1 MAQPAG
7 GDLVARSEAARRLG
21 GISVATVRRLV
32 LAGDLD
38 ERRISPG
45 SPRITT
51 ASIQRL
57 IERGTRPGYQ
67 KAMSA

>member
-1 MAQPAG
+1 MAQPTS
-7 GDLVARSEAARRLG
+7 GDLVARSEAARQLG
-21 GISVATVRRLV
+21 LSVATVRRLV
-32 LAGDLD
+32 AAGDLD

-45 SPRITT
+45 SPRVTR

-57 IERGTRPGYQ
+57 KERGTRPGFQ